1 MELVISLVTK
11 HFERC
16 KENIVFDAV
25 QNVCNMKVFLCHIMR
40 ETNEIMVVLQKDVPG
55 LCSDTCLSPS
65 PDGNGGIKIKTE
77 GVLAVEWERRSVPIS
92 FPRIKAEHEVCCMSV
107 FPLLGTFQCP

>member
-25 QNVCNMKVFLCHIMR
+25 QNMCNTKVVVRHIMR
-40 ETNEIMVVLQKDVPG
+40 ETNKIIVILQKDVPG
-55 LCSDTCLSPS
+55 SCSDTCVSSS
-65 PDGNGGIKIKTE
+65 PDGDGGIEIKTE
-77 GVLAVEWERRSVPIS
+77 AVLAVEQERHPVPIS
-92 FPRIKAEHEVCCMSV
+92 FPQIKAEQEVGCMSV
-107 FPLLGTFQCP
+107 FPF